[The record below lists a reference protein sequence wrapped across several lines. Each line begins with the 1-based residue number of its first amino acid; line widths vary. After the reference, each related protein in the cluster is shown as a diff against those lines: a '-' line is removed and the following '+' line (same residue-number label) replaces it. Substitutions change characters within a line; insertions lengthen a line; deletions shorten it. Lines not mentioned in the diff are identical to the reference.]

1 MLETFATAVAA
12 RLPLLDEKHETAVRL
27 FNGFLEGE
35 PNLVVELYGRTL
47 LLHNY
52 ANPPE
57 AGHELATAAL
67 HYLLDVFPWV
77 EAAVLK
83 TRHASTAEGKR
94 GQLVYGHTP
103 ARWVREHGLRHAVD
117 LLLNRDAS
125 FYLDTRHLRGWLL
138 REMAGLW
145 VLNTF
150 AYTGSLGTAALA
162 GGASQVIQT
171 DLNKQFLNMAK
182 TSYTLNGLPIHKG
195 DFQTADFWP
204 HMSKLKRQGALFDC
218 VLLDPPFFATTKHGT
233 VDLTS
238 NTVKLINKVRPLVRD
253 NGRIVAINNA
263 LFHSGADYTAELQ
276 AICADGYVS
285 LEQIIPVP
293 EDCTGYPHTRH
304 TPPIT
309 DPTPFNHSTKI
320 AILRVRHRSPVEYFP
335 QNTNFSILCKV
346 QPTQDD

>member
-1 MLETFATAVAA
+1 MTLTHLTTAVTA
-12 RLPLLDEKHETAVRL
+12 RLPLLDEKHEIALRL
-27 FNGFLEGE
+27 FNGFLEGD

-57 AGHELATAAL
+57 AGQELATAAL
-67 HYLLDVFPWV
+67 HHLLAQFPWV

-83 TRHASTAEGKR
+83 TRHAPTAEAKR
-94 GQLVYGHTP
+94 GQLIHGTTP
-103 ARWVREHGLRHAVD
+103 TRWVREHGLRHAVD

-125 FYLDTRHLRGWLL
+125 FYLDTRHLRQWLL
-138 REMAGLW
+138 QEMAGLR

-182 TSYTLNGLPIHKG
+182 TSYTLNGLPITKT
-195 DFQTADFWP
+195 DFQPADFWP
-204 HMSKLKRQGALFDC
+204 HMNKLKRQGEQFDC
-218 VLLDPPFFATTKHGT
+218 IILDPPFFATTPHGT
-233 VDLTS
+233 VDLAS
-238 NTVKLINKVRPLVRD
+238 NTVKLLNKVRPLVRD

-285 LEQIIPVP
+285 LEETIPVP

-309 DPTPFNHSTKI
+309 DPAPFNHSTKI
-320 AILRVRHRSPVEYFP
+320 AILRVRRKASE
-335 QNTNFSILCKV
+335 
-346 QPTQDD
+346 